1 MKQARIDRIC
11 FCNRHLCDRWRI
23 MRRVLLILAA
33 FFVSLSLTGGAIAH
47 AGEPLA
53 CVDSEVAASMGH
65 VSGDSDQVPSDAGK
79 GYVHHHGGCHGHQ
92 VCDAV
97 ASDGVTTAYHAT
109 DRLLPAG
116 LQFIPASPTDPALR
130 PPIA

>member
-1 MKQARIDRIC
+1 
-11 FCNRHLCDRWRI
+11 
-23 MRRVLLILAA
+23 MRRVFLILAA
-33 FFVSLSLTGGAIAH
+33 FFVSLSLTGGAVAH

-53 CVDSEVAASMGH
+53 CIDSEVAASMGH

-92 VCDAV
+92 VADAISNSV
-97 ASDGVTTAYHAT
+97 AMVVFHTTEPRPLRAFKFVPLAT
-109 DRLLPAG
+109 A
-116 LQFIPASPTDPALR
+116 DPALR